1 MPLVSETIKVIS
13 NADDMPMQP
22 PIAPAPKYMKDRID
36 GSARR
41 TMDYVSKRSAAKKI
55 DLQRQLSEN
64 TAKMA
69 IIKKAKIA

>member
-41 TMDYVSKRSAAKKI
+41 TMDYVSKRSAAKKL

-69 IIKKAKIA
+69 TIKKAKIA

>member
-13 NADDMPMQP
+13 NTDDMSMQP

>member
-13 NADDMPMQP
+13 NTDDMSMQP

-69 IIKKAKIA
+69 IIKRAKIT

>member
-13 NADDMPMQP
+13 NTDDMSMQP

-41 TMDYVSKRSAAKKI
+41 TMDYVSKRNAEKKI

-69 IIKKAKIA
+69 IIKRAKIT

>member
-69 IIKKAKIA
+69 IIKRAKIT